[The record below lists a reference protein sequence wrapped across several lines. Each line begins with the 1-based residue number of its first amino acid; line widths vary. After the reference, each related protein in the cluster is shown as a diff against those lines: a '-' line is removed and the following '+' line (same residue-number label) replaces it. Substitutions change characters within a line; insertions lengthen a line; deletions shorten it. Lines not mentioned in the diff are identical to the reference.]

1 MTITPKKP
9 VDELIE
15 YAVQMKILLQEQ
27 QVEIRDLKKEIIK
40 MRASISVLN
49 DNIKEQ
55 NDISK
60 KGWIF

>member
-1 MTITPKKP
+1 MPVDKKP
-9 VDELIE
+9 VDILLEYVVQLKILIE
-15 YAVQMKILLQEQ
+15 EQ
-27 QVEIRDLKKEIIK
+27 QKSINDLKKDMTK

>member
-1 MTITPKKP
+1 MPSEKKP
-9 VDELIE
+9 VD
-15 YAVQMKILLQEQ
+15 ILLEYVVQLKIMNEEQ
-27 QVEIRDLKKEIIK
+27 QKSINDLKKDMTK
-40 MRASISVLN
+40 MRASISVLS

>member
-1 MTITPKKP
+1 MPLEKKP
-9 VDELIE
+9 VD
-15 YAVQMKILLQEQ
+15 ILLEYVVQLKIMNEEQ
-27 QVEIRDLKKEIIK
+27 QKIINDLKKDMTK
-40 MRASISVLN
+40 MRASISVLS

>member
-1 MTITPKKP
+1 MPSEKKP
-9 VDELIE
+9 VDTLLE
-15 YAVQMKILLQEQ
+15 YVVQLKIMNEEQ
-27 QVEIRDLKKEIIK
+27 QKSINDLKKDMTK
-40 MRASISVLN
+40 MKASISVLS

>member
-1 MTITPKKP
+1 MPVDKKP
-9 VDELIE
+9 VD
-15 YAVQMKILLQEQ
+15 ILLEYVVQLKLMNEEQ
-27 QVEIRDLKKEIIK
+27 QKTINDLKKDMTK

>member
-1 MTITPKKP
+1 MPSEKKP
-9 VDELIE
+9 VDTLLEYVVQLKIMIE
-15 YAVQMKILLQEQ
+15 EQ
-27 QVEIRDLKKEIIK
+27 QKSINDLKKDMTK
-40 MRASISVLN
+40 MKASISILS

>member
-1 MTITPKKP
+1 MPVDKKP
-9 VDELIE
+9 VD
-15 YAVQMKILLQEQ
+15 ILLEYVVQLKLMTEEQ
-27 QVEIRDLKKEIIK
+27 QKTINDLKKDMTK
-40 MRASISVLN
+40 MRASISILN

>member
-1 MTITPKKP
+1 MPSEKRP
-9 VDELIE
+9 VDTLLE
-15 YAVQMKILLQEQ
+15 YVVQLKIMNEEQ
-27 QVEIRDLKKEIIK
+27 QKSINDLKKDMTK
-40 MRASISVLN
+40 MKASISILS

>member
-1 MTITPKKP
+1 MPVDKKP
-9 VDELIE
+9 VDTLLEYVVQLKILIE
-15 YAVQMKILLQEQ
+15 EQ
-27 QVEIRDLKKEIIK
+27 QKTINDLKKDMTK
-40 MRASISVLN
+40 MRASLSVLS

>member
-1 MTITPKKP
+1 MPVDKKP
-9 VDELIE
+9 VD
-15 YAVQMKILLQEQ
+15 ILLEYVVQLKLMNEEQ
-27 QVEIRDLKKEIIK
+27 QKTINDLKKDMTK
-40 MRASISVLN
+40 MRASISILN

>member
-1 MTITPKKP
+1 MPVDKKP
-9 VDELIE
+9 VDTLLE
-15 YAVQMKILLQEQ
+15 YVVQLKLMNEEQ
-27 QVEIRDLKKEIIK
+27 QKTINDLKKDMTK
-40 MRASISVLN
+40 MRASISILS

>member
-1 MTITPKKP
+1 MQRT
-9 VDELIE
+9 LE
-15 YAVQMKILLQEQ
+15 YVVQLKIMNEEQ
-27 QVEIRDLKKEIIK
+27 QKTINDLKKDMTK
-40 MRASISVLN
+40 MRASISILS

>member
-1 MTITPKKP
+1 MPSEKKP
-9 VDELIE
+9 VDTLLE
-15 YAVQMKILLQEQ
+15 YVVQLKIMNEEQ
-27 QVEIRDLKKEIIK
+27 QKSINDLKKDMTK
-40 MRASISVLN
+40 MKASISILS

>member
-1 MTITPKKP
+1 MPSEKKP
-9 VDELIE
+9 VD
-15 YAVQMKILLQEQ
+15 ILLEYVVQLKIMNEEQ
-27 QVEIRDLKKEIIK
+27 QKTINDLKKDMTK
-40 MRASISVLN
+40 MRASISILS

>member
-1 MTITPKKP
+1 MPVDKKP
-9 VDELIE
+9 VDILLEYVVQLKILIE
-15 YAVQMKILLQEQ
+15 EQ
-27 QVEIRDLKKEIIK
+27 QKTINDLKKDMTK

>member
-1 MTITPKKP
+1 MPPEKKP
-9 VDELIE
+9 VD
-15 YAVQMKILLQEQ
+15 ILLEYVVQLKIMNEEQ
-27 QVEIRDLKKEIIK
+27 QKSINDLKKDMTK
-40 MRASISVLN
+40 MRASISVLS

>member
-1 MTITPKKP
+1 MPVDKKP
-9 VDELIE
+9 VDTLLEYVVQLKILIE
-15 YAVQMKILLQEQ
+15 EQ
-27 QVEIRDLKKEIIK
+27 QKSINDLKKDMTK

>member
-1 MTITPKKP
+1 MPSEKKP
-9 VDELIE
+9 VD
-15 YAVQMKILLQEQ
+15 ILLEYVVQLKIMNEEQ
-27 QVEIRDLKKEIIK
+27 QKSINDLKKDMTK
-40 MRASISVLN
+40 MRASISILS

>member
-1 MTITPKKP
+1 MPVDKKP
-9 VDELIE
+9 VDTLLE
-15 YAVQMKILLQEQ
+15 YVVQLKLMNEEQ
-27 QVEIRDLKKEIIK
+27 QKTINDLKKDMTK

>member
-1 MTITPKKP
+1 MPVDKKP
-9 VDELIE
+9 VD
-15 YAVQMKILLQEQ
+15 ILLEYVVQLKIMNEEQ
-27 QVEIRDLKKEIIK
+27 QKTINDLKKDMTK
-40 MRASISVLN
+40 MRASISILS

>member
-1 MTITPKKP
+1 MPSEKKP
-9 VDELIE
+9 VDTLLEYVVQLKIMIE
-15 YAVQMKILLQEQ
+15 EQ
-27 QVEIRDLKKEIIK
+27 QKSINDLKKDMTK
-40 MRASISVLN
+40 MRASISVLS